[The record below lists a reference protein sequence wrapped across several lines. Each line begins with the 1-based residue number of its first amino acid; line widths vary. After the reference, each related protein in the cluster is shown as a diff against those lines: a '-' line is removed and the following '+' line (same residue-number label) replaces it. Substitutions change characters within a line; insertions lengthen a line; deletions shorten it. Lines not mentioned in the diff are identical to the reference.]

1 MSLKI
6 AVLIKQVPD
15 HEAIVQIG
23 ADGTLDIEDRY
34 VCSFFDEI
42 AIFNVVLNDG
52 DTKDIATKGLAV
64 AVAVSPAGRIAA
76 TWGSVKGQL
85 AK

>member
-42 AIFNVVLNDG
+42 AVEAAL
-52 DTKDIATKGLAV
+52 DIRKANPDAEIHAL
-64 AVAVSPAGRIAA
+64 SAGGKR
-76 TWGSVKGQL
+76 SVE
-85 AK
+85 